1 MSDTRLALR
10 VDDHE
15 GISVLHL
22 DGELD
27 LATEHIFLRA
37 CDQLLARGH
46 AKIVVDVSRLGF
58 CDCTGLGAFI
68 AVQQQAELWGGYLRL
83 VGVRRQLAKL
93 LRLAQLVDTFPP
105 YTDLQ
110 HACG

>member
-1 MSDTRLALR
+1 MR
-10 VDDHE
+10 VDDYE
-15 GISVLHL
+15 GISVLHV

-27 LATEHIFLRA
+27 LATEHIFRRA

-46 AKIVVDVSRLGF
+46 AKIVVDVGGLSF

-68 AVQQQAELWGGYLRL
+68 AAQQQAEWRGGYLRL

-105 YTDLQ
+105 YTDLR